1 MKKIDLKKLKKI
13 DLKKL
18 KEKKNSDKLFEDLFK
33 DQSKAHDANLKALS
47 ELVVQPVGG
56 GGALGSEG
64 SGGGRPSMSNVFAA
78 IKQKP
83 PLNANQPAVSQ
94 KSNQPA
100 VSQKSNK
107 QNPLAAAMD
116 QIRAFTKPETSP
128 TSEKGSPTASEK
140 EWNGEGGNYKKYTK
154 KYVKKSKRVKQVKQK
169 AKKSKRANKSKRSKK

>member
-1 MKKIDLKKLKKI
+1 MS
-13 DLKKL
+13 
-18 KEKKNSDKLFEDLFK
+18 KERIKSTQYQTFDPNIIEAGEYAALIS
-33 DQSKAHDANLKALS
+33 STDANLKALS

-83 PLNANQPAVSQ
+83 PLNA
-94 KSNQPA
+94 NQPA